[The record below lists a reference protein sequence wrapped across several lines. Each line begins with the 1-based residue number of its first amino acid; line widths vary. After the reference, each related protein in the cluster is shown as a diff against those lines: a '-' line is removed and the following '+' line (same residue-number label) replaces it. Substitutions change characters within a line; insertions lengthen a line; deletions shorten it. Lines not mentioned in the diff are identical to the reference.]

1 MALSKTMSIWVPL
14 LLVYNSSL
22 YEGKNNDF
30 SRFSGPFIAILF
42 ENKLYNED
50 LKVDHKCAWGGEGG
64 WIPPTAIFNISEG
77 CNSTFILEGDVGRK
91 LPS

>member
-1 MALSKTMSIWVPL
+1 M
-14 LLVYNSSL
+14 YNSSL

-30 SRFSGPFIAILF
+30 SRFSGPCIAILF

-64 WIPPTAIFNISEG
+64 
-77 CNSTFILEGDVGRK
+77 
-91 LPS
+91 